1 MTEDASEAVDRVAR
15 DSYGRLIAFLAARTR
30 DIAAAEDA
38 LSDAFAAALRTWP
51 SQGIPNRPEAWLL
64 TAARRR
70 LIDGLRH
77 GRVHEQSIPAMLVA
91 AKEADEIASGP
102 ADFIDERLKLLF
114 ICAHPAIDAAIH
126 TPLMLQTV
134 LRLDA
139 ARIASAFCVSP
150 AAMARRLTRAKTK
163 ISRAGI
169 PFELPDQR
177 DLPSRLGPVLE
188 AIYAAYGSGWED
200 ATGTDGRRRE
210 LPDEAL
216 HLGRLVATL
225 LPGEPETHGLLALML
240 HCEARRRARR
250 DASGNYVPLTKQDV
264 TLWSAPMIYEAE
276 RQLAVAASFERP
288 GRFQLEAAIQSA
300 HASRLATGRT
310 DWETVA
316 LLYEG
321 LVREA
326 PTIGAMVG
334 RAAAATE
341 ARGPE
346 SGWELLQRV
355 SAESREG
362 YQPYW
367 ALAADLLARLGRDE
381 EARDAY
387 ANAIGLSE
395 DPAIRAFLM
404 ERAAVL

>member
-1 MTEDASEAVDRVAR
+1 M
-15 DSYGRLIAFLAARTR
+15 
-30 DIAAAEDA
+30 
-38 LSDAFAAALRTWP
+38 
-51 SQGIPNRPEAWLL
+51 
-64 TAARRR
+64 
-70 LIDGLRH
+70 
-77 GRVHEQSIPAMLVA
+77 
-91 AKEADEIASGP
+91 
-102 ADFIDERLKLLF
+102 
-114 ICAHPAIDAAIH
+114 
-126 TPLMLQTV
+126 
-134 LRLDA
+134 
-139 ARIASAFCVSP
+139 
-150 AAMARRLTRAKTK
+150 
-163 ISRAGI
+163 
-169 PFELPDQR
+169 
-177 DLPSRLGPVLE
+177 LE

-216 HLGRLVATL
+216 HLGKLLATL

-264 TLWSAPMIYEAE
+264 TLWSAPMILDEAE
-276 RQLAVAASFERP
+276 RQLAVEQALKDPAGFSSK
-288 GRFQLEAAIQSA
+288 AAIQSA